1 MIRALDESGENRR
14 KRRRRRGGVRGGE
27 IRTNR
32 KGGGWGERVGW
43 LVGFARSSRKRRKQI
58 FVIGRANNGRRRV
71 ATRRRRERGT
81 PSWKFDTLIRVFARY
96 FKSGN
101 ITTTQ
106 WDNHRPPAKRPCH
119 FSYPPFF
126 PPFPSAFC
134 VWCTRSFCSLRV
146 KKVEGKGREKFLK
159 IWNESIRIINWTR
172 SKKNNVKLRIN
183 VVPAFQE
190 KKDCCLE

>member
-119 FSYPPFF
+119 FSYPLL
-126 PPFPSAFC
+126 PPSISVC
-134 VWCTRSFCSLRV
+134 LLRLV
-146 KKVEGKGREKFLK
+146 HAILLFSEIEKSGGEREREIF
-159 IWNESIRIINWTR
+159 
-172 SKKNNVKLRIN
+172 
-183 VVPAFQE
+183 
-190 KKDCCLE
+190 KDLE